1 MGSFVLLDVGRPTEI
16 EATADRQGVWVNPE
30 DIEATLGWE
39 LKPEGLCKD
48 AVCIPVTGHR
58 GFARDGAIQLQ
69 ALADVLGRPLAL
81 SLEEGIAYL
90 GPPPDLYQRTV
101 GELVAP
107 EFALPDLES
116 RLHSL
121 SEYRGSKVLLAAW
134 ASW

>member
-48 AVCIPVTGHR
+48 AMCIPVTGHQ

-81 SLEEGIAYL
+81 SLEEDVAYL
-90 GPPPDLYQRTV
+90 GPPLDLYQRTV

>member
-1 MGSFVLLDVGRPTEI
+1 MGSFVLLDVGRPAEI
-16 EATADRQGVWVNPE
+16 EATVDHQGVWVDPE

-48 AVCIPVTGHR
+48 AMCIPVTGHH
-58 GFARDGAIQLQ
+58 GFARDGVIQLQ

-81 SLEEGIAYL
+81 SLEESVAYL
-90 GPPPDLYQRTV
+90 GPPLDLYQRTV

-107 EFALPDLES
+107 EFALPDSEG
-116 RLHSL
+116 RLHLL
-121 SEYRGSKVLLAAW
+121 SEYRGSKVLLTAW